1 VSSALNAWS
10 RSRPIRVA
18 FLVEDS
24 KHSAAILDAIFADC
38 YNRWGGRFSLVV
50 PTQAGKVS
58 PAYWRWLDAF
68 DADIIYSYVSL
79 DRDSVLE
86 LHERL
91 EVLTPSANDR
101 FGSSFLPAWD

>member
-1 VSSALNAWS
+1 MHGQGRGPFGLLSSLRTAS
-10 RSRPIRVA
+10 
-18 FLVEDS
+18 
-24 KHSAAILDAIFADC
+24 ILLQFWMRYLRIATTDGEA
-38 YNRWGGRFSLVV
+38 GFSLVV